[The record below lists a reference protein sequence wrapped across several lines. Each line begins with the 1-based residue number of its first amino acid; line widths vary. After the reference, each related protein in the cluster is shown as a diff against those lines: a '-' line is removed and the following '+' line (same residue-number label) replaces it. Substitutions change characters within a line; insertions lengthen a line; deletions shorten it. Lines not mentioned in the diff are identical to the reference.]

1 MSEKLYR
8 RIYGDRWFLM
18 HFIVSLVLCAIYVL
32 FLRLSNIEI
41 SSTLSIINGDTISLS
56 AALAGFVFAG
66 ISIFI
71 SMEGSKKMNTIKSIG
86 KANIIYSILIASVV
100 FFVIS
105 LLLMGMYLT
114 VLNIKADTIT
124 LRQEFIKVILG
135 WGSIYSL
142 LLAFVFFLSGLELIR
157 WIFR

>member
-1 MSEKLYR
+1 MREKLYR

-71 SMEGSKKMNTIKSIG
+71 SMEGSKKMDTIKSIG

-105 LLLMGMYLT
+105 LLLMGVYLT

-124 LRQEFIKVILG
+124 LRQEFIKAILG

-157 WIFR
+157 WISR

>member
-1 MSEKLYR
+1 MREKLYR
-8 RIYGDRWFLM
+8 HVYGDRWFLM
-18 HFIVSLVLCAIYVL
+18 HFIVSLVLCAVYVL
-32 FLRLSNIEI
+32 FLWMSNIEL
-41 SSTLSIINGDTISLS
+41 SATLSIINGDTISLS

-71 SMEGSKKMNTIKSIG
+71 SMEGSKKMDTIKSIG

-100 FFVIS
+100 FFVVS
-105 LLLMGMYLT
+105 LLMMGMDLT
-114 VLNIKADTIT
+114 VFKINADTIT
-124 LRQEFIKVILG
+124 LRQEIIKAVLE
-135 WGSIYSL
+135 WGSIFSL